1 MLAPTPSTTALNQS
15 PGTSTWSIPSTP
27 AMETQ
32 YAGEK
37 IPIPPTLTMS
47 SVTESTHTGTSGP
60 THSHQPLLSA
70 AIGQSTNSVSASMST
85 PAAAPPPSPQRPF
98 RQSTKDFR
106 EALKARKAADSEAK
120 KAEEERK
127 RVEKAEKEKEKA
139 EKRRREAEKERE
151 AEEKKGAKRASRKMS
166 LGLSG
171 LVNWGRDRDKDKE
184 KDKLGISS
192 LPHSTRGATS
202 SEQPIVNGTGHSLDG
217 MSPEDNERLR
227 ISLKPEAHFVPT
239 INF

>member
-1 MLAPTPSTTALNQS
+1 
-15 PGTSTWSIPSTP
+15 
-27 AMETQ
+27 
-32 YAGEK
+32 
-37 IPIPPTLTMS
+37 MS

-70 AIGQSTNSVSASMST
+70 AIGQSTNSVSASTST
-85 PAAAPPPSPQRPF
+85 PASAPPPSPQRPF

-217 MSPEDNERLR
+217 MSPEDNDRLR